1 MQTRSKNC
9 WTGLKISLMDISSIK
24 EFLGSDWTA
33 VQENIT
39 SALDSDI
46 SLLNSTNRSILSQS
60 GKQLRPMLALMVA
73 RACAGRAGD
82 ACVRYAAAAELLH
95 NATLLH
101 DDVADGSELRRGKPT
116 IMSLMGPSV
125 SVLVGDY
132 WLVKAMELIL
142 QDGETDVQ
150 VIRIFS
156 KTLSDLAEGEMLQLQ
171 KAQNGDTVEDDY
183 LRIIYNKTA
192 SLFEAACVSA
202 AISVG
207 APEAYVEAARRY
219 AVALGLAFQI
229 KDDILDYSG
238 TESVGKPLGVDIL
251 EQKIT
256 IPLLGALGNVSGERS
271 EEVRAMVKDIVGNPG
286 LRDEIVRF
294 VKENGGLEYAVK
306 RLGEYVQEAVHALD
320 VLPDSKEKAG
330 LVELARYTAIR
341 DR

>member
-1 MQTRSKNC
+1 
-9 WTGLKISLMDISSIK
+9 MDIRAVK
-24 EFLGSDWTA
+24 EYLGQDWLS
-33 VQENIT
+33 VQERIA
-39 SALDSDI
+39 SALESDI
-46 SLLNSTNRSILSQS
+46 SLLNSTNASILSQS
-60 GKQLRPMLALMVA
+60 GKQLRPMLALMFA
-73 RACAGRAGD
+73 RACTGRATD
-82 ACVRYAAAAELLH
+82 AGIRYAAAAELLH

-116 IMSLMGPSV
+116 VMSLMGPSV

-142 QDGETDVQ
+142 QDSDTDTTA
-150 VIRIFS
+150 IRIFS

-171 KAQNGDTVEDDY
+171 KAQSGDTDEKDY

-202 AISVG
+202 AISAGVSEDVVKG
-207 APEAYVEAARRY
+207 ARDY

-256 IPLLGALGNVSGERS
+256 LPLLGALNNVSGQKQA
-271 EEVRAMVKDIVGNPG
+271 EVRGMVKDIVGRPE
-286 LRDEIVRF
+286 LRDDIVSF
-294 VKENGGLEYAVK
+294 VKENGGLEYAK
-306 RLGEYVQEAVHALD
+306 ARLEEYVNEAVHALD
-320 VLPDSKEKAG
+320 ILPDSREKEC

-341 DR
+341 DK